1 MSAVDRVLL
10 FPCVYV
16 LSSSVQLLPEFS
28 CQSYEFACASGDQC
42 ISSSYRCDGV
52 FDCRDHSD
60 EQNCRMLTSRAQNN
74 KIDHIIYIYLQCLAL
89 TVCSGTCSHSR
100 SRPLP

>member
-1 MSAVDRVLL
+1 MFAVVRVLL
-10 FPCVYV
+10 FPCFYAS
-16 LSSSVQLLPEFS
+16 SSSVQLLPEFS

-60 EQNCRMLTSRAQNN
+60 EQNCRMFTRRVVN
-74 KIDHIIYIYLQCLAL
+74 KKTDHISYIY
-89 TVCSGTCSHSR
+89 
-100 SRPLP
+100 